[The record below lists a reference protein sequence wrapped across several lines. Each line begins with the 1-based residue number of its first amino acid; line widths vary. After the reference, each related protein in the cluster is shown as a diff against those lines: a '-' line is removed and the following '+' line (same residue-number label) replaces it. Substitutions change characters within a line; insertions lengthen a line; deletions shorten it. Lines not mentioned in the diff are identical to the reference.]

1 MALVMSSPDVQA
13 TSLDP
18 LPARNADALASALA
32 VADRKKFSKHCA
44 RLAKELAEGE
54 QVTNLAVSV
63 SGKPGVLALTNE
75 RLLFV
80 NKPDAITPMHIAEWQ
95 LSMLASA
102 YTAAPDHLLI
112 KTAADKLIGFQ
123 SVSPP
128 IAQAVAEQMWTLG
141 VECPEGLKPDEPT
154 SLLPSR
160 AAADFQA
167 ALDPSDRDT
176 FPAVC
181 ERLASVLT
189 HTESAS
195 HIAASGSSP
204 RALVALTNERLL
216 FAGQHP
222 DGRIDLTPIPFSAMI
237 SVRADTPS
245 FLRIKLHSSNVP
257 NADFQQMKP
266 ALANAFVEQ
275 LSAIGVKTTSADG
288 ENKST
293 SDQSAL
299 RVLPAKTLKIVRPH
313 ISQNEAVF
321 LCLVGGFGQA
331 LIALGD
337 RVLIAKAGLMS
348 GNVFGGK
355 VNTFPYREITG
366 VEIHTG
372 MTTGVLVIQ
381 TPSFPGIQAG
391 GYWTKGKGNPAE
403 LPNAIPLPNKNVVA
417 AWQEHLALL
426 RTGIAS
432 GGLKPADTTQ
442 HPDLGPPIFLTP
454 IAPPAPANA
463 PDVPTSGGIADEI
476 EKLAKLRDSG
486 VLSDEE
492 FAQAKTK
499 LLG

>member
-1 MALVMSSPDVQA
+1 MSSPDTQA

-18 LPARNADALASALA
+18 LPARDADALASALA

-44 RLAKELAEGE
+44 RLAKALAEGE

-63 SGKPGVLALTNE
+63 SGKAGVLALTNE

-80 NKPDAITPMHIAEWQ
+80 NKPDAITPMHVAEWQ
-95 LSMLASA
+95 LSTLASA

-112 KTAADKLIGFQ
+112 KTEADKLIGFQ
-123 SVSPP
+123 SIGPP

-141 VECPEGLKPDEPT
+141 VAFPEGLKPDEPT

-160 AAADFQA
+160 DAADFQA

-176 FPAVC
+176 FPTVC

-189 HTESAS
+189 HTESVS
-195 HIAASGSSP
+195 HLAASGSSP
-204 RALVALTNERLL
+204 RALVALTNDRLL

-237 SVRADTPS
+237 SVHADTPS
-245 FLRIKLHSSNVP
+245 FLRIKLNSSNVP

-266 ALANAFVEQ
+266 ALANAFVAQ

-288 ENKST
+288 ESQSA

-313 ISQNEAVF
+313 IAQNEAVF

-337 RVLIAKAGLMS
+337 RVLIAMAGLMS

-391 GYWTKGKGNPAE
+391 SYWAKGKGSNPAE
-403 LPNAIPLPNKNVVA
+403 LPNAIPLPNKKVVA

-432 GGLKPADTTQ
+432 GGLQPADTTQ

-454 IAPPAPANA
+454 IAPPAPANT

-476 EKLAKLRDSG
+476 EKLAKLRESG

-492 FAQAKTK
+492 FAQAKAK

>member
-1 MALVMSSPDVQA
+1 M
-13 TSLDP
+13 
-18 LPARNADALASALA
+18 R
-32 VADRKKFSKHCA
+32 VAA
-44 RLAKELAEGE
+44 
-54 QVTNLAVSV
+54 
-63 SGKPGVLALTNE
+63 
-75 RLLFV
+75 
-80 NKPDAITPMHIAEWQ
+80 WQ
-95 LSMLASA
+95 LSALASA
-102 YTAAPDHLLI
+102 YTTAPDHLLI
-112 KTAADKLIGFQ
+112 KTDADKLIGFN

-128 IAQAVAEQMWTLG
+128 IARILAEQMWTFG

-160 AAADFQA
+160 DAADFQA
-167 ALDPSDRDT
+167 ALDPSDRDI
-176 FPAVC
+176 FPTVT
-181 ERLASVLT
+181 ERLASVLAA
-189 HTESAS
+189 TESVS
-195 HIAASGSSP
+195 HVAASGSSP

-245 FLRIKLHSSNVP
+245 FLRIKLNSSNVP

-266 ALANAFVEQ
+266 ALANAFVER

-288 ENKST
+288 GSKPA

-313 ISQNEAVF
+313 IAQNEAVF

-391 GYWTKGKGNPAE
+391 SYWAKGKGSNPAE
-403 LPNAIPLPNKNVVA
+403 LPNALPLPNKNVVS

-454 IAPPAPANA
+454 IAPPAPANV
-463 PDVPTSGGIADEI
+463 PDVPTNGGIADEI
-476 EKLAKLRDSG
+476 EKLAKLRESG

-492 FAQAKTK
+492 FAQAKAK